1 MALFEEINSDAD
13 DPEEPKP
20 TDYTNT
26 YLVALAIMLPV
37 VLFFRHIGKF
47 DMGMNVA
54 IVLGLCLFA
63 IRIRWDLR
71 TRVWFWGVVL
81 FVLALH
87 VPLFFLIHWPDG
99 WVPGVA
105 LLPIGLADLAVILG
119 AVKFVETFI
128 VKSPPRDEE
137 E

>member
-1 MALFEEINSDAD
+1 MGLFEEINSDAD

-20 TDYTNT
+20 TDYTST
-26 YLVALAIMLPV
+26 IILAILLPV
-37 VLFFRHIGKF
+37 LLFFWYIGKF

-54 IVLGLCLFA
+54 IVLGMCLLA

-71 TRVWFWGVVL
+71 KRFWFWGVVL

-87 VPLFFLIHWPDG
+87 VPLFFLIQWPHE

-105 LLPIGLADLAVILG
+105 LLPIGLADLAIILG
-119 AVKFVETFI
+119 AVKFVEKFI
-128 VKSPPRDEE
+128 VKSSPQDEDD
-137 E
+137 

>member
-1 MALFEEINSDAD
+1 LFEEINSDSD

-20 TDYTNT
+20 TDYT
-26 YLVALAIMLPV
+26 YVVILAITLPV
-37 VLFFRHIGKF
+37 MLFFTLIGKT
-47 DMGMNVA
+47 DLGLNVA
-54 IVLGLCLFA
+54 IVLAMCVVA

-87 VPLFFLIHWPDG
+87 VPLFFLIQWPHV

-105 LLPIGLADLAVILG
+105 LLPIGLADLAIMLG
-119 AVKFVETFI
+119 AVKLVERFI

>member
-1 MALFEEINSDAD
+1 MFEEINSDSD

-20 TDYTNT
+20 TDYTST
-26 YLVALAIMLPV
+26 IILAILLPV
-37 VLFFRHIGKF
+37 LLFFSYIGKF

-54 IVLGLCLFA
+54 IVLGMWLLA
-63 IRIRWDLR
+63 IKIRWDLR

-87 VPLFFLIHWPDG
+87 VPLFFLIRWPDG

-105 LLPIGLADLAVILG
+105 LLPIGLADLAIILG

-128 VKSPPRDEE
+128 VKSPPPDEE
-137 E
+137 A